1 MKHTPR
7 KRFGQN
13 FLQDKNIIHNM
24 VRAFNLQAS
33 DHVLEIGPGQGAL
46 TQVMLPMVR
55 QLDAIE
61 IDRDLHQG
69 LLTTLA
75 SQHPTFKVHLL
86 DALTCQLSDYLTA
99 PGEQLRVVGNLPY
112 NISTPLLFHLLSQT
126 SCIQDMHFMLQKEV
140 VERMAAPVNSAD
152 YGRLSVMIQY
162 YCHVDHLL
170 GVPPTAFYP
179 QPQVDSAVV
188 RLTPRRR
195 EDLSRAGEEKFAE
208 IVRQAFNQRR
218 KTLHNSLKGLIDDQQ
233 LLTCGV
239 QPSLRPQ
246 QITVEN
252 FIKIA
257 KIAT

>member
-24 VRAFNLQAS
+24 VQAFNLQAK

-46 TQVMLPMVR
+46 THVMLPMVR

-61 IDRDLHQG
+61 IDRDLYQG
-69 LLTTLA
+69 LLATA
-75 SQHPTFKVHLL
+75 SQHPSFHVHLL
-86 DALTCQLSDYLTA
+86 DALTCQLSDYLIT
-99 PGEQLRVVGNLPY
+99 PQEQLRVVGNLPY

-126 SCIQDMHFMLQKEV
+126 SSIQDMHFMLQKEV

-162 YCHVDHLL
+162 YCHVEQVLR
-170 GVPPTAFYP
+170 VPPTAFFP

-195 EDLSRAGEEKFAE
+195 QDLSKEGEEKFAH

-233 LLTCGV
+233 LLTCGL

-257 KIAT
+257 KIAI